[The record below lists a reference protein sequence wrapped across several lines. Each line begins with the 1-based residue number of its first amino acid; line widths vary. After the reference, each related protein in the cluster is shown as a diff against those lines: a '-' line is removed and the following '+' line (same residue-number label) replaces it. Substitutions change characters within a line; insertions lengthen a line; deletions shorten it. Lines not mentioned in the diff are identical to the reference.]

1 MGNGDEE
8 VALAGKHSTVLNT
21 AETVTNRASSRY
33 HRIGHDTKAI
43 EKQFVEF
50 FWNHTLNHQGQSF
63 WM

>member
-1 MGNGDEE
+1 MEMKKC
-8 VALAGKHSTVLNT
+8 VSRAHSTVLNT

-50 FWNHTLNHQGQSF
+50 FLESYPKPPRAIVWT